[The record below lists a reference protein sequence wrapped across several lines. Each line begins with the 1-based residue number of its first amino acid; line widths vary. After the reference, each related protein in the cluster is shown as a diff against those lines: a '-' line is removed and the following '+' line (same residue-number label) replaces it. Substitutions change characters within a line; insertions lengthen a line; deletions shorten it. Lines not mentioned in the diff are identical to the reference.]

1 MASSFPSGSSADVA
15 VVPGAGV
22 GGEVCGELTALPGLI
37 ESLTIDASTGKD
49 GVDRAM
55 RNLFTCLCKS
65 CENDN
70 LALFQTIFSCMSST
84 EICPAIETELLRS
97 SILNASF
104 RCARYLVQHIQT
116 VNLCSVVSWMCVRDF
131 DEITFETLLNRGF
144 NLTDCACKGMGA
156 LKHCIINGNEKLV
169 QVCLQNGCSPNALEI
184 ELPPDDDHTPEVAV
198 DEFSPLMCA
207 ILYAN
212 AGIVEELLRHGVD
225 LTMAE
230 KCGMSPLEAAVY
242 ASKPKE
248 TALLVEAFKN
258 ASRDSLENKDIFGAD
273 INKAFMNAVSLTHS
287 NLVKDCLRIL
297 VRAGADVNK
306 TDARECLPLLVA
318 IDANQLNT
326 VSFLLQNG
334 CNVNC
339 TGNVP
344 VVGSELDYRQ
354 MSPLELAISQSDES
368 ILDLLLKSGATAKP
382 GAMDTEE
389 SRKRITSCR
398 KRFTLSD
405 WCRISVRQNV
415 QRSPLKSVVDDF
427 EVPRTLK
434 HFLTMSH

>member
-1 MASSFPSGSSADVA
+1 MASPLPSGSSVEVA
-15 VVPGAGV
+15 TEPGAVLDSGT
-22 GGEVCGELTALPGLI
+22 CGELTALPGLI
-37 ESLTIDASTGKD
+37 ESITVDAATGKD

-70 LALFQTIFSCMSST
+70 LALFQTILSCMNST
-84 EICPAIETELLRS
+84 EMCPAIETELLRS

-104 RCARYLVQHIQT
+104 RCARYLVQQIQT
-116 VNLCSVVSWMCVRDF
+116 VNLCSVVSWMCVRDW
-131 DEITFETLLNRGF
+131 DEITFETLVNRGF
-144 NLTDCACKGMGA
+144 KLTDCACKGMGA

-169 QVCLQNGCSPNALEI
+169 KVCLQNGCSPNAQEI

-212 AGIVEELLRHGVD
+212 AGIVGELLCHGVD
-225 LTMAE
+225 LMTSE

-258 ASRDSLENKDIFGAD
+258 ISRDSPENRDIFEAD
-273 INKAFMNAVSLTHS
+273 VNKAFMNAVSLTHS
-287 NLVKDCLRIL
+287 NNVKDCLRIL

-306 TDARECLPLLVA
+306 TDVHECLPLLMA
-318 IDANQLNT
+318 IDAKQLHT

-334 CNVNC
+334 CDVNC

-344 VVGSELDYRQ
+344 VVGNDYGYRQ
-354 MSPLELAISQSDES
+354 MSPLELAASQSDEA
-368 ILDLLLKSGATAKP
+368 ILELLLKSGATVKP
-382 GAMDTEE
+382 GAPDTEE
-389 SRKRITSCR
+389 SRKRITLCR

-405 WCRISVRQNV
+405 WCRVSVRRNV
-415 QRSPLKSVVDDF
+415 KYSPLRSVVEDF
-427 EVPRTLK
+427 EVPGTLK
-434 HFLTMSH
+434 HFLTMSG